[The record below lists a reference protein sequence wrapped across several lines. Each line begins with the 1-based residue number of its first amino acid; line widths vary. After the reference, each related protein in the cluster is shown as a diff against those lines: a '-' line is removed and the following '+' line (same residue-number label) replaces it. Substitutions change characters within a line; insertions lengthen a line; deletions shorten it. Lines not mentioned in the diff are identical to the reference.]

1 MKLLILHSSSD
12 LYGASK
18 ILLTTL
24 SIFQKHGHESIVVLS
39 SPGALSEKLTEM
51 GVLVVYLPLGIIRR
65 KYMNPKGIINRIQQT
80 KQAIKAI
87 QQIIVAEKI
96 DILYSN
102 TTAVLAGGFA
112 AKKMGIKH
120 IWHIH
125 EIIEKPFFLFRGLSW
140 LLKKYAT
147 HIIVVSKAV
156 QDHWKKYIPI
166 SKILLVYNG
175 IDYSE
180 YPSPAATAVVESPQ
194 TPLQT
199 EQRDSATPALVA
211 KPLLIGMIGRVHHW
225 KGQGYFLQIA
235 GELIKTY
242 PDLEFIMVGDAFP
255 GNEYLYEEITRLKS
269 QHNLENAVRDLGYRT
284 DIPNILNQLD
294 IFVLPSILPDPFPT
308 VVLEAMAAGCAVVA
322 TNHGG
327 ATEMIE
333 SGKEGLLIPWND
345 AKAAATIMKPIIE
358 NASQRKAMG
367 AAAAKKVRAQFS
379 VASFE
384 KKMLNLLKI
393 GS

>member
-24 SIFQKHGHESIVVLS
+24 SIFQKNGHESIVVLS
-39 SPGALSEKLTEM
+39 SSGALSEKLAEM
-51 GVLVVYLPLGIIRR
+51 GVRVVYLPLGIIRR

-166 SKILLVYNG
+166 NKILLVYNG

-180 YPSPAATAVVESPQ
+180 YQSPAAAPVVESPQ
-194 TPLQT
+194 T
-199 EQRDSATPALVA
+199 EPAAA
-211 KPLLIGMIGRVHHW
+211 KLRIGMIGRVHHW

-255 GNEYLYEEITRLKS
+255 GNEYLYEEINRLKT
-269 QHNLENAVRDLGYRT
+269 QHNLVNVVRDLGYRT

-358 NASQRKAMG
+358 NAAQRKAMG

-384 KKMLNLLKI
+384 KRMLTILKI

>member
-18 ILLTTL
+18 ILLTTI
-24 SIFQKHGHESIVVLS
+24 SIFQKHRHESIVVLS
-39 SPGALSEKLTEM
+39 SPGALSEKLAEM
-51 GVLVVYLPLGIIRR
+51 GVRVVYLPLGIIRR

-87 QQIIVAEKI
+87 QEIIREEKI

-102 TTAVLAGGFA
+102 TTAVLAGAFA
-112 AKKMGIKH
+112 AHKMGIKH

-125 EIIEKPFFLFRGLSW
+125 EIITQPFFLFRGLSW
-140 LLKKYAT
+140 LLKKYAS

-180 YPSPAATAVVESPQ
+180 YHSPAAAQ
-194 TPLQT
+194 
-199 EQRDSATPALVA
+199 A
-211 KPLLIGMIGRVHHW
+211 KLRIGMIGRVHHW

-255 GNEYLYEEITRLKS
+255 GNEYLYEEINRLKT
-269 QHNLENAVRDLGYRT
+269 QHNLVNAVRDLGYRT
-284 DIPNILNQLD
+284 DIPAILNQLD

-358 NASQRKAMG
+358 NAAQRKAMG

-379 VASFE
+379 VESFE